1 MRRLFSDGLYLCRFV
16 RRRLKA
22 YQAGCI
28 CADADFAA
36 VEAGRQ
42 GHFYAAELRVADF
55 GARAA
60 GKAM

>member
-22 YQAGCI
+22 DQAGCI

-60 GKAM
+60 GKAV